1 MASVTKRKGTAG
13 IGLLFIT
20 VLVLTAAPRMGV
32 RVGPVPVYFIDGLLL
47 LTFLASLQIRSG
59 VAPRKPF
66 TGIILFLLPLIV
78 ISELNGIIIT
88 GKPLEP
94 VYEMV
99 RMLIAISLFFSVSRI
114 VQTEDDVLIVA
125 KAMLIGAIVTA
136 SLMILT
142 SLPFT
147 RGIVTGTVLSWEF
160 LEPAAEIAVRKYA
173 DTSDPMR
180 GRSLIGVSIL
190 SGAFLNVCW
199 PMAAMLYRW
208 HGKVSIAWRKA
219 ALVSMSLVPIGIVMS
234 YSRGAILGL
243 LLVITGTLFIGAKQA
258 RRGIFVGAMV
268 ALVLFSAVG
277 WDSEIFFFE
286 RLENR
291 TQAMLEN
298 PYEDARETSRLFAYI
313 HPFFHA
319 AKNPEFFVFGRGN
332 TYKSYRIADHA
343 VFAKAYVA
351 YGMIA
356 AFLYLFLVFRV
367 FLLLWSKARRLFKP
381 DPFVQPFAQA
391 IMISMLGM
399 FPWILF
405 GHAAVSSPRGA
416 MLLFL
421 VVGLA
426 ASLKNFEQRALP
438 KTKTPTR
445 KIATKPPLVPKNA
458 LRSA

>member
-1 MASVTKRKGTAG
+1 MASVTKGKGTAG
-13 IGLLFIT
+13 IGLLFVT

-32 RVGPVPVYFIDGLLL
+32 RVGPVPVYMIDGLLL
-47 LTFLASLQIRSG
+47 LTFIASLQIRSG

-78 ISELNGIIIT
+78 ISELYGIVTSGNAI
-88 GKPLEP
+88 EP
-94 VYEMV
+94 IYEMV

-114 VQTEDDVLIVA
+114 VQTEEDVLIVA

-136 SLMILT
+136 TLMIFT

-147 RGIVTGTVLSWEF
+147 RGIATGTVFSWSF
-160 LEPAAEIAVRKYA
+160 LEPAAEQTVRMYA
-173 DTSDPMR
+173 DTADPMR
-180 GRSLIGVSIL
+180 GRSLVGVSIL

-208 HGKVSIAWRKA
+208 QGKISIAWRKA
-219 ALVSMSLVPIGIVMS
+219 ALASMSLVPIGIVMS
-234 YSRGAILGL
+234 YSRGAVLGL
-243 LLVITGTLFIGAKQA
+243 LLVIMGALFVGAEQA
-258 RRGIFVGAMV
+258 RKGIFVGAMA

-277 WDSEIFFFE
+277 WDSEIFFFD

-298 PYEDARETSRLFAYI
+298 PYEDERETARLFAYI

-319 AKNPEFFVFGRGN
+319 AKNPEFFVFGRGQ
-332 TYKSYRIADHA
+332 TYYNGYGIADHA

-351 YGMIA
+351 YGLIA

-367 FLLLWSKARRLFKP
+367 FLLLWGKARRLFKP
-381 DPFVQPFAQA
+381 DPFVQRFAQA

-426 ASLKNFEQRALP
+426 ASLKNFEQRAQP
-438 KTKTPTR
+438 KTQMR
-445 KIATKPPLVPKNA
+445 KITTKPPLAPKNA

>member
-1 MASVTKRKGTAG
+1 MAGVTSRKDKVS
-13 IGLLFIT
+13 IGLLFAT

-32 RVGPVPVYFIDGLLL
+32 RVGPVPVYVIDGLLL

-78 ISELNGIIIT
+78 ISEFYGIVT
-88 GKPLEP
+88 SGNALEP

-114 VQTEDDVLIVA
+114 VQTEEDVLLVA

-136 SLMILT
+136 TLMIFT

-147 RGIVTGTVLSWEF
+147 RGIVTSSVFSWRF
-160 LEPAAEIAVRKYA
+160 FEPAAEGAVRMYS

-180 GRSLIGVSIL
+180 GRSLVGVSIL

-219 ALVSMSLVPIGIVMS
+219 ALVSMSLVPVGIVMS
-234 YSRGAILGL
+234 YSRGAVLGL
-243 LLVITGTLFIGAKQA
+243 LMVITGALFIGAKQA
-258 RRGIFVGAMV
+258 RRGIFVGAMA

-298 PYEDARETSRLFAYI
+298 PYEDERETARLFAYI

-319 AKNPEFFVFGRGN
+319 AEHPEFFVFGRGQ
-332 TYKSYRIADHA
+332 TYYDYGIADHA

-351 YGMIA
+351 YGLIA
-356 AFLYLFLVFRV
+356 AFLYPLLVFRV
-367 FLLLWSKARRLFKP
+367 FMLLWGRARRPFRP
-381 DPFVQPFAQA
+381 DPFVQQFAQA
-391 IMISMLGM
+391 LLISMLGM
-399 FPWILF
+399 LPWILF
-405 GHAAVSSPRGA
+405 GHAAVSAPRGA

-426 ASLKNFEQRALP
+426 ASLKNFEHTALMNAETSQLSTDQP
-438 KTKTPTR
+438 R
-445 KIATKPPLVPKNA
+445 KLEPMA
-458 LRSA
+458 R